1 MLNGGIH
8 VTDKQLP
15 LAEPLMMNPCKHI
28 LIDLIFFSITI
39 ILYLKKTFLWR
50 LNEMVLFTDH

>member
-8 VTDKQLP
+8 FTEKQLP

-28 LIDLIFFSITI
+28 LIDLIFFQ
-39 ILYLKKTFLWR
+39 YLKKKNIFV
-50 LNEMVLFTDH
+50 EAQ